1 MAFFFFI
8 DKKRLMRGNVPVF
21 QPDIVFI
28 FDFWQL
34 YRDHKGIDSS
44 KDQASKLRVTGKKTE
59 ELVS

>member
-1 MAFFFFI
+1 
-8 DKKRLMRGNVPVF
+8 MRGNVPVF